1 MKKVILTTMFAF
13 ATLFA
18 SAQFTVITNVD
29 MPEDGEG
36 LQASSLT
43 DNLGIGYQLN
53 SKIMV
58 GAVKN
63 GEDYDLF
70 GRYYINDIYVSLQG
84 ASEEMAD
91 NLNIGVGYSFNMWRN
106 LYIEP
111 NYSMPTNEDAEGN
124 REGEFKLGVAY
135 KF

>member
-84 ASEEMAD
+84 ATEEMAD